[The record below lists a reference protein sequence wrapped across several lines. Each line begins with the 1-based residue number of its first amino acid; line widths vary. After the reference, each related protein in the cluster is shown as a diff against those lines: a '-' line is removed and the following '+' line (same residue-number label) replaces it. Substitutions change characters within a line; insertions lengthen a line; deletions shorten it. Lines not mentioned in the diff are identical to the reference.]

1 MLRVLLVL
9 EDYGEML
16 FLQTLLKKMGFDV
29 DGMQNPRSLN
39 DHILS
44 LNPDILVMTAF
55 GKRVNG
61 FELAG
66 GLKRSRGLP
75 RVILMHTMG
84 TRTPPTPHVEGW
96 MVSPTTAMDFLRVI
110 SSIGGIDFKQVEDK
124 YQKLN
129 LGPQVQEAVERELVE
144 TIPNEPIFNGA
155 DSVEGSLSRDERNAA
170 FLAANPTP
178 KELTF
183 NRKQIE
189 ENVKDLRRTE
199 NPEKMA
205 SVEEERR
212 AFVNE
217 LFKK

>member
-29 DGMQNPRSLN
+29 DGMQNPRGLN
-39 DHILS
+39 DHIIS
-44 LNPDILVMTAF
+44 MNPDILVMTAF

-66 GLKRSRGLP
+66 GLKRSRGIPKVL
-75 RVILMHTMG
+75 LMHSMG
-84 TRTPPTPHVEGW
+84 MRTPPSPHVEGW
-96 MVSPTTAMDFLRVI
+96 IVSPTTAMDFLRMI
-110 SSIGGIDFKQVEDK
+110 SSIGGVDLKQVEEK
-124 YQKLN
+124 YHKLTFN
-129 LGPQVQEAVERELVE
+129 APVEGIERELIDHRE
-144 TIPNEPIFNGA
+144 TEPSFTGA
-155 DSVEGSLSRDERNAA
+155 DTVEQKLTRDDRSAA
-170 FLAANPTP
+170 FLAQNPAP

-205 SVEEERR
+205 TVEAERR